1 MKKKSLYLALFISHF
16 AFAQPGK
23 PYTCRLPLPLTETDS
38 IHSWLQKRK
47 ALIALSI
54 DSLSNELTKLTVGC
68 TKSPGSKASE
78 SELPAVYDEDS
89 NIINYPNCQNI
100 KQLMQQW
107 DHKSIH
113 QEESEK
119 YSKYNFS
126 KDDQWDSLRNASSVK
141 SVISPPASLSP
152 FKGGHSRSACTLT
165 KRVYG
170 WHPYWNAG
178 LEANY
183 DWSNLTDLC
192 YFSYEVNSANGN
204 AITTHNWSTT
214 SVVSTAQANGV
225 NVTLCAT
232 LFSGHTAFF
241 SSSTSQQ
248 TLITNLI
255 NLVSARGAKGVNI
268 DFEGMGASHRAAF
281 TAFMIDLCNQ
291 MHAAIPGSEVSICL
305 YSVDW
310 NNVFDMASLDPY
322 VDLFIIM
329 GYDYYYSGSTTA
341 GPEAPL
347 YNFQTS
353 YNYTLTKSITSYLK
367 QGTTYSKL
375 LLGLPWYGREWGT
388 TAASIPSA
396 TSGAGTSTVT
406 YKTMRD
412 NTSGYYSTRAWDPV
426 SFSSY
431 YPSVRGGQN
440 WQAFVDDAS
449 SMAKRFDIVNQRGI
463 GGIGIWALGY
473 DDGYSDMWNLI
484 RDKFSDCAV
493 VPCTD
498 TIYDMGGPSR
508 NYYDS
513 EDYTYTIAPT
523 GATGLTLNFSSF
535 STELN
540 YDTLWIYDGPD
551 ITSPLI
557 GYYHGTAGPGT
568 VTASGGA
575 LTIRYK
581 SDNATVAAGYQ
592 ATWNCSIDNV
602 APVTTVSAPAGWA
615 TANFNTSFT
624 DTDAGSGIE
633 KSFYQV
639 LENNGTEWR
648 ANNGNGFFSDDFDAA
663 IHPDWTVESGVW
675 NISGGYLEQSD
686 QANSN
691 TNIWAPLT
699 QNLSNR
705 YLYNWKGRI
714 SGTGTNRRAGLHFF
728 CDDATLS
735 NRGNSYFVW
744 FRVESGTCEFY
755 KVVSNVFTLEH
766 SVPMTVN
773 AGQWYDYKVLYD
785 RISGEMDV
793 YQDNIFIGSWT
804 DPSPYSTGYAISFRS
819 GNSDYVVNDL
829 RVYRSRL
836 PSVTLSVGA
845 GSTNDVRYQNAN
857 PSSPSCRIS
866 SITKDA
872 AGNLSAVASQDVNID
887 WTAPSAAAVS
897 DGSTT
902 DIDTTYSLT
911 QLSANW
917 TTSADPNSGVTKYWY
932 AIGTT
937 PGGTDVV
944 NWTNNL
950 LSTSKT
956 QTGLS
961 LTSGQYYYFS
971 LRSEDGAGLL
981 SPVSSSDGQLV
992 LTATGIHDLSSGTSL
1007 LVYPN
1012 PFSGSCTVA
1021 YTLES
1026 ATRVKITLY
1035 DISGRELV
1043 VLPEQEQQ
1051 DGKHELK
1058 IDKEALEIAKGMYL
1072 LKLTLN
1078 SKELITKLIIQ

>member
-1 MKKKSLYLALFISHF
+1 MKNLLVAFSVTLGTF
-16 AFAQPGK
+16 AFSQTTK
-23 PYTCRLPLPLTETDS
+23 PYTCRLPL
-38 IHSWLQKRK
+38 
-47 ALIALSI
+47 
-54 DSLSNELTKLTVGC
+54 NEEADFT
-68 TKSPGSKASE
+68 PD
-78 SELPAVYDEDS
+78 YDADS
-89 NIINYPNCQNI
+89 NITNIPNCFTI
-100 KQLMQQW
+100 KQWLRDR

-119 YSKYNFS
+119 YSQYHFT
-126 KDDQWDSLRNASSVK
+126 KDEQWDSLRTFNGEVKHPVAFRSS
-141 SVISPPASLSP
+141 SRACSLN
-152 FKGGHSRSACTLT
+152 

-183 DWSNLTDLC
+183 DWSSLTDLC

-204 AITTHNWSTT
+204 AITTHNWSTA

-268 DFEGMGASHRAAF
+268 DFEGMGASNRADF
-281 TAFMIDLCNQ
+281 TAFMINLSNQ
-291 MHAAIPGSEVSICL
+291 MHTAIPGSEVSICL

-310 NNVFDMASLDPY
+310 SNVFDMAAMDPY

-341 GPEAPL
+341 GPEDPL

-388 TAASIPSA
+388 TSASIPSA
-396 TSGAGTSTVT
+396 TSGAGTNTVT

-412 NTSGYYSTRAWDPV
+412 NVSGYYNTRSWDPV

-431 YPSVRGGQN
+431 YASVRGGQN
-440 WQAFVDDAS
+440 WQAFVDDAA

-484 RDKFSDCAV
+484 RDKFSSCAT

-508 NYYDS
+508 NYYDN
-513 EDYTYTIAPT
+513 ENYTYTIAPT
-523 GATGLTLNFSSF
+523 GATGLSLNFTSF
-535 STELN
+535 STEAN
-540 YDTLWIYDGPD
+540 YDTLWIYDGPN
-551 ITSPLI
+551 TSSPLI
-557 GYYHGTAGPGT
+557 GYYHGTSSPGT
-568 VTASGGA
+568 ITASGGA

-592 ATWNCSIDNV
+592 AIWNCSIDNV
-602 APVTTVSAPAGWA
+602 APVTTVSAPTSWVTADFSAG
-615 TANFNTSFT
+615 FT

-648 ANNGNGFFSDDFDAA
+648 ANNANGFFSDNFDVA
-663 IHPDWTVESGVW
+663 IHPDWTIESGVW
-675 NISGGYLEQSD
+675 NIAGGYLEQSD
-686 QANSN
+686 QTNGNS
-691 TNIWAPLT
+691 NIWAPLT
-699 QNLSNR
+699 QDLSNR
-705 YLYNWKGRI
+705 YLYNWQGKI

-744 FRVESGTCEFY
+744 FRVESSVCEFY
-755 KVVSNVFTLEH
+755 KVVSNVFTLEA

-773 AGQWYDYKVLYD
+773 AGQWYDYKVFYD
-785 RISGEMDV
+785 RISGKMEV
-793 YQDNIFIGSWT
+793 YQDNIFVGSWT
-804 DPSPYSTGYAISFRS
+804 DPSPYSTGAAISFRN

-829 RVYRSRL
+829 KVYRSRP
-836 PSVTLSVGA
+836 PSVTVSVGPA
-845 GSTNDVRYQNAN
+845 STNDVRYQNAN
-857 PSSPSCRIS
+857 PASPSCRVK

-872 AGNLSAVASQDVNID
+872 AGNLSAVASQDVNVD
-887 WTAPSAAAVS
+887 WTSPTTSVVS
-897 DGSTT
+897 DGIAA
-902 DIDTTYSLT
+902 DIDTSYSLT

-917 TTSADPNSGVTKYWY
+917 TVSSDPNSGLSKYWY

-944 NWTNNL
+944 NWTNNAL
-950 LSTSKT
+950 ATSKT

-961 LTSGQYYYFS
+961 LISGQYYYFS
-971 LRSEDGAGLL
+971 VRSEDGAGLL
-981 SPVSSSDGQLV
+981 SAVSTSDGQLV
-992 LTATGIHDLSSGTSL
+992 LTATNINDFNNGTTL
-1007 LVYPN
+1007 IAYPN
-1012 PFSGSCTVA
+1012 PFGELTTIE
-1021 YTLES
+1021 YTLTQDAETEIRLMDVLGKEIVLQEKQNRP
-1026 ATRVKITLY
+1026 AGNYRVT
-1035 DISGRELV
+1035 ISKSELD
-1043 VLPEQEQQ
+1043 LAS
-1051 DGKHELK
+1051 GL
-1058 IDKEALEIAKGMYL
+1058 YL
-1072 LKLTLN
+1072 LKLRVN
-1078 SKELITKLIIQ
+1078 SNELVSKLIVH